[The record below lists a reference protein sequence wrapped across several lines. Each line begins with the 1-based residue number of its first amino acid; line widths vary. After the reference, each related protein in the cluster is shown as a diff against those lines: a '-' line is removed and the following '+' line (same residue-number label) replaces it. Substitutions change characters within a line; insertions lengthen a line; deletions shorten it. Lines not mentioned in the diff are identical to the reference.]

1 MHHRRLLTCMSGLL
15 RPAADDRSG
24 SAARPSPPTRLR
36 LLVAAVASLGLV
48 VVVPTTAEAQGDVI
62 TIDFDD
68 VVFAPAGSLVPVG
81 SVAVA
86 SDLQG
91 RTCRTSVLT
100 ANQSS
105 IHPENDLLIATG
117 GSTARIEDV
126 EDFTNGTNSWL
137 VDVTLG
143 STIDMSVE
151 MGPDEISSLGFTVE
165 VDCSK
170 PLVGTTVP
178 VLASSVTTSTTT
190 TSTTVGSETT
200 PTTSATT
207 TTAPTTTVESTTT
220 ETTETT
226 GTTTTTS
233 AAPSSTQLQ
242 VQQTTTTIAT
252 TVSSTTAPTV
262 TIPTT
267 STTQPAETT
276 STTEAQGQ
284 LEQSP
289 PASAVPAQPSYTG

>member
-1 MHHRRLLTCMSGLL
+1 MHRRRPARMSGLL
-15 RPAADDRSG
+15 RPSTDHRSG
-24 SAARPSPPTRLR
+24 LAARPSPPSRFR
-36 LLVAAVASLGLV
+36 LLAVAVVSLCGV

-62 TIDFDD
+62 SIDFDD

-91 RTCRTSVLT
+91 RTCRTSVIT

-105 IHPENDLLIATG
+105 IHPENDLLLTTG

-137 VDVTLG
+137 VDLTLG

-151 MGPDEISSLGFTVE
+151 MGPDGISSLGFTVE
-165 VDCSK
+165 VDCSE
-170 PLVGTTVP
+170 PLVGTTAP
-178 VLASSVTTSTTT
+178 VLASSVTTTTTTTSTTT

-200 PTTSATT
+200 STTT
-207 TTAPTTTVESTTT
+207 TTAPPTTVESTTT
-220 ETTETT
+220 ETTA
-226 GTTTTTS
+226 TTS
-233 AAPSSTQLQ
+233 TTSSAPSSTQLQ
-242 VQQTTTTIAT
+242 VQETTTTIAT

-267 STTQPAETT
+267 TTTQPAETT
-276 STTEAQGQ
+276 PTTAAPGQ